1 MEAFLFHSSLSR
13 NAQDRYGRWLPPD
26 DVHLERLSPE
36 LTRSELPSP
45 SPDAL
50 KGLGIPSFRGSS
62 MKVVITGGA
71 GFVGLLLGQ
80 RLAALGRITNSK
92 GETRSIEEIVL
103 FDIALPDSQ
112 PKSLDKRIRFETG
125 EISDA
130 HTVRRL
136 IDRKDISIFHLASVL
151 SGGGEQDFD
160 LAIRVNLHGNLN
172 VLEAAR
178 ALASKPKVVFAS
190 SIAVFGGSH
199 MPKTVGDM
207 TKQTPQTTYGMTKSI
222 GELLI
227 NDYTRKGFID
237 GRSARLP
244 TVIVRPGK
252 PNKAASS
259 FASGVFR
266 EPLNGIEC
274 VLPVGED
281 TIMPV
286 SGYRSIV
293 EGFVK
298 LHEARAD
305 ELGDDRAVT
314 FPGINATVKEMIAAL
329 KRVAG
334 NRHLGDIRVERD
346 PVIER
351 IVETWPTALNF
362 DRARKIGLPLD
373 KDIDSIVRAY
383 IEDYL

>member
-1 MEAFLFHSSLSR
+1 
-13 NAQDRYGRWLPPD
+13 
-26 DVHLERLSPE
+26 
-36 LTRSELPSP
+36 
-45 SPDAL
+45 
-50 KGLGIPSFRGSS
+50 
-62 MKVVITGGA
+62 MKVVITGGT
-71 GFVGLLLGQ
+71 GFVGSLLG
-80 RLAALGRITNSK
+80 RKLAALGKLTGPLGKVEEID
-92 GETRSIEEIVL
+92 EIVL
-103 FDIALPDSQ
+103 FDMVVPGTRPQD
-112 PKSLDKRIRFETG
+112 LDHRVRLEAG
-125 EISDA
+125 EISNPKA
-130 HTVRRL
+130 VHRV

-160 LAIRVNLHGNLN
+160 LAMRVNLHGNLN

-178 ALASKPKVVFAS
+178 ALGSRPRVVFAS
-190 SIAVFGGSH
+190 SIAVFGGSG
-199 MPKTVGDM
+199 MPKTVGDT
-207 TKQTPQTTYGMTKSI
+207 TKQTPQTTYGATKAI

-266 EPLNGIEC
+266 EPLNGVDC

-298 LHEARAD
+298 LHEADGEA
-305 ELGDDRAVT
+305 LGDDRAIT
-314 FPGINATVKEMIAAL
+314 FPGINVTVREMIEAL
-329 KRVAG
+329 RRVAG
-334 NRHLGDIRVERD
+334 SRRLGSIRFERD

-351 IVETWPTALNF
+351 IVATWPTGLGF
-362 DRARKIGLPLD
+362 ERAKKLGLPLD
-373 KDIDSIVRAY
+373 ANLDSIIRAY
-383 IEDYL
+383 IDDYL